1 MTRNRATMLSD
12 RLNRSARLPA
22 AVCEEWLYCSMSEE
36 LPYRVQSFISVC
48 LSIIGYIPFDVA
60 EEITTGAESF
70 FASGFPL
77 AGGKVEALILTRPT
91 LMLAFRAGSY
101 PESLL
106 DTYN

>member
-1 MTRNRATMLSD
+1 MTRSRATMLSD
-12 RLNRSARLPA
+12 RLNRSARLLA

-36 LPYRVQSFISVC
+36 LPYRVQSFISAC

-60 EEITTGAESF
+60 AEITTGTESS

-77 AGGKVEALILTRPT
+77 PGGKVEALILTRPT
-91 LMLAFRAGSY
+91 LLLAFRAGSY
-101 PESLL
+101 PDPLL